1 MKSEDIGNFTLLA
14 RTAFAIMCFEK
25 YVISVYPHI
34 DYRPVAEMMW
44 HIVDGSDYLD
54 EAAYKYAEI
63 IPDSLFE
70 YDSFE
75 SLDYQYMTKEQYV
88 LFSNILNPQD
98 RDLNRLM
105 EAIYNIAMSYCYTSV
120 SPGAPDTIPYLH
132 EAIDVLE
139 KHNIDLPDISLLSN
153 HSISSGSLNAYRNF
167 NWMGEIIDPKE
178 LSIILK

>member
-25 YVISVYPHI
+25 YVSSVYSHV
-34 DYRPVAEMMW
+34 DFKPVAEMMW

-98 RDLNRLM
+98 RDLNLWCEPHFAASLHQFLKPHALECE
-105 EAIYNIAMSYCYTSV
+105 EAEREERHDGNNHEPRQDICGDAPVTDHANRHTDQNR
-120 SPGAPDTIPYLH
+120 PGNR
-132 EAIDVLE
+132 E
-139 KHNIDLPDISLLSN
+139 KLSGRQSEN
-153 HSISSGSLNAYRNF
+153 EF
-167 NWMGEIIDPKE
+167 
-178 LSIILK
+178 

>member
-25 YVISVYPHI
+25 YVLSVYSHV
-34 DYRPVAEMMW
+34 DFKPVAEMMW

-75 SLDYQYMTKEQYV
+75 TLDYEYMTKEQYV

-98 RDLNRLM
+98 HDLNRLM
-105 EAIYNIAMSYCYTSV
+105 EAIYDIAMSYCYTMV
-120 SPGAPDTIPYLH
+120 TPGAPATIPYLQ
-132 EAIDVLE
+132 EVIGVLE
-139 KHNIDLPDISLLSN
+139 KHKLDLPDLSLLSN
-153 HSISSGSLNAYRNF
+153 HSISCRSPKAYRNF
-167 NWMGEIIDPKE
+167 NWMGNNIDPKE